1 MMIPL
6 FFVAVVVHYS
16 KNVFLSYNQP
26 VAVAKLVAAS
36 TTILLRIVNHKKPK
50 EKKFI
55 IISINRMI
63 LSIDFFLFIGSS
75 LN

>member
-1 MMIPL
+1 MIPL

-50 EKKFI
+50 EKN
-55 IISINRMI
+55 SLSY
-63 LSIDFFLFIGSS
+63 LSIG
-75 LN
+75 